1 MKSEE
6 EKQLVQEVINHILYC
21 DVKYQ
26 EELKKDRRNKEIIKA
41 LTARKVKKPKV
52 KPLRDEKGRFKKAEE
67 PAAPPLAPAPP
78 APTT

>member
-26 EELKKDRRNKEIIKA
+26 EELKA
-41 LTARKVKKPKV
+41 LNDKYHYPDKVKFTTNIGEFMF
-52 KPLRDEKGRFKKAEE
+52 PLEQH
-67 PAAPPLAPAPP
+67 LL
-78 APTT
+78 